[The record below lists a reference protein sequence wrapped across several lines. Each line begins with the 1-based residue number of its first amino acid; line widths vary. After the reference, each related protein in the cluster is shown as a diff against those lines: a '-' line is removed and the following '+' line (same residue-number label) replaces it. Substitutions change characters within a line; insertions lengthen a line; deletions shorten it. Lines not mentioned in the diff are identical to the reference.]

1 MRIFLDTNVLISAY
15 RARGLCA
22 DLLELILTDPDCEL
36 LTGEVNLAELKRILR
51 NRFKV
56 SKAVVEAVEQELKE
70 QTIIPKPS
78 HPSLLP
84 IRDPDDRWVLASAI
98 AGKADLLVTGDKDL
112 LDIAD
117 QAGIAIVNP
126 RRCWERLKRDATP

>member
-1 MRIFLDTNVLISAY
+1 VRIFFDTNVLISAY

-22 DLLELILTDPDCEL
+22 ELFELILTDPHCEL

-56 SKAVVEAVEQELKE
+56 SKSVIEAVETELKE

-78 HPSLLP
+78 RPSLLSRP
-84 IRDPDDRWVLASAI
+84 GP
-98 AGKADLLVTGDKDL
+98 G
-112 LDIAD
+112 
-117 QAGIAIVNP
+117 
-126 RRCWERLKRDATP
+126 